1 MSSFEGKV
9 YVVTGAAS
17 GIGLAIARLLAK
29 KGAVVSLADVN
40 ADNLEKAVTSL
51 EGGKEKHMTAVVDV
65 RKSAEVDKWIAD
77 TVSKHGQLDGAANIA
92 GIGPRAKPIRD
103 ITDEEWSLVN
113 EINVQGMFHSLRAEL
128 KNMKKG
134 GAIVN
139 ACSIAGLGGHG
150 GSVEYIA
157 SKHGCVGIT
166 KAAAREERE
175 SQIRING
182 IAPGAIDTPLL
193 TEMESKL
200 GFKDGNRFPLTQPVI
215 QRFGTPEEMANVAVF
230 LLSDEASFV
239 TGSIWQADGGWIC

>member
-9 YVVTGAAS
+9 YAVTGAAS
-17 GIGLAIARLLAK
+17 GIGLAIARALAK
-29 KGAVVSLADVN
+29 KGAIVSLSDVN
-40 ADNLEKAVTSL
+40 AENLKKAVDSL
-51 EGGKEKHMTAVVDV
+51 EGGKAKHMTAVVDV
-65 RKSAEVDKWIAD
+65 RKSADVDKWIAD

-92 GIGPRAKPIRD
+92 GIGPRTKAIRD
-103 ITDEEWSLVN
+103 ITDEDWSLVN

-128 KNMKKG
+128 KNMKNG

-139 ACSIAGLGGHG
+139 ACSVAGLGGNG
-150 GSVEYIA
+150 GSAEYIA
-157 SKHGCVGIT
+157 SKHGCVGMT
-166 KAAAREERE
+166 KCAAREERA

-193 TEMESKL
+193 RAMETKL

-215 QRFGTPEEMANVAVF
+215 QRFGTAEEMANVAVF

-239 TGSIWQADGGWIC
+239 TGSVWTADGGWIC